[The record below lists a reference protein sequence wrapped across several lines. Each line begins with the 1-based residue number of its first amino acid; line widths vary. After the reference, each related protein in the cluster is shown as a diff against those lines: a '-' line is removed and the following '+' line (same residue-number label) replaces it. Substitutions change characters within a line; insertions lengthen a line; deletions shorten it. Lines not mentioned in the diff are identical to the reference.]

1 MKNSTKSIS
10 CNSNNGKKEE
20 ATTVMNFCGLC
31 RQKVCPGDK
40 NRLSYT
46 RVDGSQ
52 GWIHGTCFVIAVKK
66 NVSEVTDI
74 YDDQLRSIE
83 DLSLLITDPVKER
96 DLCRRYQTLLDTKY
110 QEVFMHDTSLIQKH
124 LKELTVSKGYDKTDT
139 LETVLDRCESKIY
152 KEIEQLLKT
161 NNFVWFESIQKLLAL
176 VSVSCD
182 VCITKLSIRRK
193 LFDQARLDQI
203 REQMKFFKN

>member
-20 ATTVMNFCGLC
+20 AATVMNFCGLC

-66 NVSEVTDI
+66 NVGEVTDV
-74 YDDQLRSIE
+74 YDEQLRGIE
-83 DLSLLITDPVKER
+83 DLALLVTDPVKEQ
-96 DLCRRYQTLLDTKY
+96 DLYERYQKLLDIKY
-110 QEVFMHDTSLIQKH
+110 QEVFMHDVGTVQRH
-124 LKELTVSKGYDKTDT
+124 LKELMVSKGYDKTDT

-161 NNFVWFESIQKLLAL
+161 NNLVWFESAQKLMAL
-176 VSVSCD
+176 VSASCD